1 MTDHEPVTPEEC
13 RAVYAAIHRKAYRV
27 VAFLRNVAALDP
39 DEQPAELQSIV
50 TDARRLLSETG
61 FGVDCPDDDT
71 PRRSDATGR

>member
-39 DEQPAELQSIV
+39 DEQPPEMQSIV

-61 FGVDCPDDDT
+61 FGVDCPDDDKQ
-71 PRRSDATGR
+71 PRDDPIER

>member
-61 FGVDCPDDDT
+61 FGVDCPDDDKQ
-71 PRRSDATGR
+71 PRDDPIER